1 MDSVIRG
8 LAVYFF
14 LLVIFKVSGKRTLQE
29 VTAFDFVLLLIIAE
43 TTQQALL
50 GNDFSLTNAFVLI
63 TTLAFA
69 DICLSLAKQRSR
81 GIEKVLDG
89 TPTVLVDNGRL
100 LRDRMDK
107 ARVDEGDIMEAA
119 RKLQGLE
126 SLEQVKYAIL
136 EKDGT
141 ISVIPKSEV

>member
-8 LAVYFF
+8 LSVYFF

-50 GNDFSLTNAFVLI
+50 GDDFSLTNALVLI
-63 TTLAFA
+63 TTLVFT
-69 DICLSLAKQRSR
+69 DICLSLVKQRSK
-81 GIEKVLDG
+81 GIEKLLDG
-89 TPTVLVDNGRL
+89 TPTILVDNGSL

-107 ARVDEGDIMEAA
+107 ARVDESDIMEAA

-141 ISVIPKSEV
+141 ISVIPKS

>member
-1 MDSVIRG
+1 M
-8 LAVYFF
+8 
-14 LLVIFKVSGKRTLQE
+14 
-29 VTAFDFVLLLIIAE
+29 TAFDFVLLLIIAE

-50 GNDFSLTNAFVLI
+50 GDDFSLTNAFVLI
-63 TTLAFA
+63 TTLVFT
-69 DICLSLAKQRSR
+69 DICLSLVKQRSK
-81 GIEKVLDG
+81 GIEKLLDG
-89 TPTVLVDNGRL
+89 TPTILVDNGSL

-107 ARVDEGDIMEAA
+107 ARVDESDIMEAA

-141 ISVIPKSEV
+141 ISVIPKS

>member
-8 LAVYFF
+8 LSVYFF

-50 GNDFSLTNAFVLI
+50 GDDFSLTNAFVLI
-63 TTLAFA
+63 TTLVFT
-69 DICLSLAKQRSR
+69 DICLSLVKQRSK
-81 GIEKVLDG
+81 GIEKLLDG
-89 TPTVLVDNGRL
+89 TPTILVDNGSL

-107 ARVDEGDIMEAA
+107 ARVDESDIMEAA

-126 SLEQVKYAIL
+126 SLEQVKNAIL

-141 ISVIPKSEV
+141 ISVIPKS

>member
-8 LAVYFF
+8 LSVYFF

-50 GNDFSLTNAFVLI
+50 GDDFSLTNAFVLI
-63 TTLAFA
+63 TTLVFT
-69 DICLSLAKQRSR
+69 DICLSLVKQRSK
-81 GIEKVLDG
+81 GIEKLLDG
-89 TPTVLVDNGRL
+89 TPTILVDNGSL

-107 ARVDEGDIMEAA
+107 ARVDESDIMEAA

-141 ISVIPKSEV
+141 ISVIPKS

>member
-50 GNDFSLTNAFVLI
+50 GDDFSLTNAFVLI
-63 TTLAFA
+63 TTLVFT
-69 DICLSLAKQRSR
+69 DICLSLVKQRSK
-81 GIEKVLDG
+81 GIEKLLDG
-89 TPTVLVDNGRL
+89 TPTILVDNGSL

-107 ARVDEGDIMEAA
+107 ARVDESDIMEAA

-141 ISVIPKSEV
+141 ISVIPKS

>member
-8 LAVYFF
+8 LSVYFF

-29 VTAFDFVLLLIIAE
+29 VTAFVFVLLLIIAE

-50 GNDFSLTNAFVLI
+50 GDDFSLTNAFVLI
-63 TTLAFA
+63 TTLVFT
-69 DICLSLAKQRSR
+69 DICLSLVKQRSK
-81 GIEKVLDG
+81 GIEKLLDG
-89 TPTVLVDNGRL
+89 TPTILVDNGSL

-107 ARVDEGDIMEAA
+107 ARVDESDIMEAA

-141 ISVIPKSEV
+141 ISVIPKS

>member
-50 GNDFSLTNAFVLI
+50 GDDFSLTNAFVLI
-63 TTLAFA
+63 TTLVFT
-69 DICLSLAKQRSR
+69 DICLSLVKQRSK
-81 GIEKVLDG
+81 GIEKLLDG
-89 TPTVLVDNGRL
+89 TPTILVDNGSL

-107 ARVDEGDIMEAA
+107 ARVDESGIMEAA

-141 ISVIPKSEV
+141 ISVIPKS

>member
-50 GNDFSLTNAFVLI
+50 GDDFSLTNAFVLI
-63 TTLAFA
+63 TTLVFT
-69 DICLSLAKQRSR
+69 DICLSLVKQRSK
-81 GIEKVLDG
+81 GIEKLLDG
-89 TPTVLVDNGRL
+89 TPTILVDNGSL

-107 ARVDEGDIMEAA
+107 ARVDESDIMEAA

-126 SLEQVKYAIL
+126 SLEQVKNAIL

-141 ISVIPKSEV
+141 ISVIPKS